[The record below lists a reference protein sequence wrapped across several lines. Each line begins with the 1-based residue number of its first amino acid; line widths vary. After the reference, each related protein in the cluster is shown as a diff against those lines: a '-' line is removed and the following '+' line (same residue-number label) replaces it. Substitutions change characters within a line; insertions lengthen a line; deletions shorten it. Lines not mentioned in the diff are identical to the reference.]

1 VALVI
6 WEIVTTALKSLAL
19 AAALIVGTSSLA
31 MAQAQGS
38 SGPDGQ
44 ATDGAADNPS
54 APGSSDTSTRAARH
68 HGTSHQRSMYMSAH
82 GAARSDGYP
91 TLDVAP
97 VCHGITEQSDLEAGL
112 FQTSFD
118 QCIKAEQAT
127 REQIIKQWSQFS
139 ADERRHC
146 IAEATMG
153 GESSYTELLTCL
165 EMARD
170 VRELHKQPNS
180 LSQQNIPPAPVGHRQ
195 PTQ

>member
-1 VALVI
+1 M
-6 WEIVTTALKSLAL
+6 TALKGLAL
-19 AAALIVGTSSLA
+19 AAALIVGTTSLA
-31 MAQAQGS
+31 MAQTEGS

-44 ATDGAADNPS
+44 LVSAGAADNPP
-54 APGSSDTSTRAARH
+54 ALGSTSGTSTRAARH

-180 LSQQNIPPAPVGHRQ
+180 LSEQNIPPAPVGHRQ